1 MKSYSRP
8 EQLHLRL
15 ERTAVVGVCPRCG
28 GSTIASYPVIS
39 EGGWW
44 RVTKCQSCLFSLE
57 RDRMPLLGELDVLPD
72 GV

>member
-1 MKSYSRP
+1 M
-8 EQLHLRL
+8 
-15 ERTAVVGVCPRCG
+15 VGVCPRCG